1 MILFNFVLFCYF
13 ISLLL
18 LNNRFFLKISS
29 LFFSIVLYFI
39 IYIYLLD
46 YLRFDFF
53 FSGIYYSSLNILDFF
68 NLKLGIL
75 NLNLKFFFDGL
86 SLSLIFLLTLL
97 NIICIFLS
105 FNLNNLKLFLLLLFF
120 VFLFTYFS
128 FIIFNLFYFFFFF
141 ESILIPMFL
150 IIGIWGSRERKISAS
165 YKFFLYTLIGSI
177 FFFFVI
183 FIMFIKYG
191 TCDLF
196 ILYFL
201 TFDLSLNN
209 QILLWLC
216 LFFSFSVKVP
226 LYPVHSWLPE
236 AHAEAPTIGSI
247 LLAGVLLKLGPYGFI
262 RFSNILFSYGFFYF
276 RSIIYLLCL
285 LGLYYTAVIALRQI
299 DLKKIVA
306 YSSIGHMALVIL
318 GIFSLNFDGLY
329 GSILLM
335 IAHGFVSSGLF
346 LLIGLLYDKYKTRLL
361 FYYNYLFQINPKISI
376 LFFLFLLGNI
386 AFPLTLNFIAELLI
400 MFSLFKLN
408 SYLFF
413 FTLFSTILNIAYN
426 LILYSKLFFYN
437 NIYETQ
443 KYFYFNIDL
452 NFREFFVNLLLLF
465 PTFLFGLNNYFFF
478 LLLKKSI
485 LINLFF
491 FKFKLYC
498 LFF

>member
-1 MILFNFVLFCYF
+1 M
-13 ISLLL
+13 LLL
-18 LNNRFFLKISS
+18 INDRFFSKISS
-29 LFFSIVLYFI
+29 VFVSISLYFI

-53 FSGIYYSSLNILDFF
+53 FSGIYYSSLIIFDLFS
-68 NLKLGIL
+68 LKLGIL

-150 IIGIWGSRERKISAS
+150 IIGIWGSRERKVSAS

-201 TFDLSLNN
+201 TFDLSLSN
-209 QILLWLC
+209 QILLWLF
-216 LFFSFSVKVP
+216 LFFSFSIKVP

-262 RFSNILFSYGFFYF
+262 RFSNILFSYGFIYF
-276 RSIIYLLCL
+276 RSFIYLFCL
-285 LGLYYTAVIALRQI
+285 LGLYYTAVIALRQV
-299 DLKKIVA
+299 DLKKIIA

-346 LLIGLLYDKYKTRLL
+346 LLIGLLYDKYKTRLI
-361 FYYNYLFQINPKISI
+361 FYYNQLFQLNPKISI

-400 MFSLFKLN
+400 MFSLFKVN

-437 NIYETQ
+437 NIYET
-443 KYFYFNIDL
+443 KNYFFFNIDI
-452 NFREFFVNLLLLF
+452 NFKEFFINLLLLF
-465 PTFLFGLNNYFFF
+465 PTFLFGLNNSFFF
-478 LLLKKSI
+478 FLLKKSI

-491 FKFKLYC
+491 FKFKLYY